1 MFVVEDKVILRL
13 RFKGHFTGKFHN
25 KIGQGQ
31 AINFSAVDM
40 YTIKNGESA
49 SACFANFSSPVFQK
63 AAYRLAA
70 NIILSTCLVVIL

>member
-1 MFVVEDKVILRL
+1 MPKSATCWCIFIIKSLTASIEEMFVVEDKVILRL

-40 YTIKNGESA
+40 YTI
-49 SACFANFSSPVFQK
+49 CFLFCHF
-63 AAYRLAA
+63 
-70 NIILSTCLVVIL
+70 